1 MFRKLLVLALSSAA
15 TVAGAADNGLYFG
28 VGAGQSRLNLGGA
41 LDKQDNGYKALI
53 GFRALDSFA
62 VEASYQDHGK
72 ATLPSGIAC
81 IALVGVNCPAT
92 TNVGAKTASAFAV
105 GFVDF
110 PLLDLFAK
118 AGVASVKTEGRT
130 PGLPAFNFSDTST
143 EFAWGAG
150 VQAHFGS
157 LGARA
162 EFEQFKLGSGVK
174 LDSVSVS
181 LLYTFL

>member
-1 MFRKLLVLALSSAA
+1 MFRKLLALAICGAA
-15 TVAGAADNGLYFG
+15 AAAGAADNGLYVG
-28 VGAGQSRLNLGGA
+28 VGTGQSQFNLGGA
-41 LDKQDNGYKALI
+41 LDQQDNGYKALI

-62 VEASYQDHGK
+62 LEASYQDHGK

-92 TNVGAKTASAFAV
+92 TNVGAKSASAFAV
-105 GFVDF
+105 GFLDF

-130 PGLPAFNFSDTST
+130 PGVPAFNFSDTST

>member
-1 MFRKLLVLALSSAA
+1 MFRKILALAFCAMAA
-15 TVAGAADNGLYFG
+15 AAGAADNGLYVG
-28 VGAGQSRLNLGGA
+28 VGAGQSQFKLGSA
-41 LDKQDNGYKALI
+41 IDNQDNGYKALL

-62 VEASYQDHGK
+62 LEAGYQDHGK
-72 ATLPSGIAC
+72 ATLPSGVAC

-92 TNVGAKTASAFAV
+92 TSVGAKTASAFAV
-105 GFVDF
+105 GFLDF

-130 PGLPAFNFSDTST
+130 PGVPAFGFSDTST

>member
-1 MFRKLLVLALSSAA
+1 MFRKLLALAFCGMSAA
-15 TVAGAADNGLYFG
+15 TGAADNGFYLG
-28 VGAGQSRLNLGGA
+28 VGAGQSQFKLGGA
-41 LDKQDNGYKALI
+41 LDDQDNGYKALI

-62 VEASYQDHGK
+62 LEASYQDHGK

-105 GFVDF
+105 GFLDF

-118 AGVASVKTEGRT
+118 AGIASLKTEGRT
-130 PGLPAFNFSDTST
+130 PGVPAFNFNDSKTG
-143 EFAWGAG
+143 FAWGAG

-162 EFEQFKLGSGVK
+162 EFEQFKLGPGVK
-174 LDSVSVS
+174 LNSVSVS